1 MVPVQ
6 FIIQA
11 AAAEACIK
19 QAEAVLTAGGKWIE
33 LCVASL
39 SSKEAMEVSAHLL
52 KRCHAREATFCVVD
66 DVDLCREVGADGV
79 CLTRED
85 CRVDEVREALGHEF
99 IIGATASSFERLK
112 LLKRMSADY
121 VSVCTTEGLEHLREV
136 ILKAH
141 DEQLRLPI
149 SVQLVGALGYGDAKK
164 VIESGADGVAMNCSA
179 VLPVNLEEVVN
190 TLLHLDD

>member
-1 MVPVQ
+1 M
-6 FIIQA
+6 
-11 AAAEACIK
+11 
-19 QAEAVLTAGGKWIE
+19 
-33 LCVASL
+33 
-39 SSKEAMEVSAHLL
+39 
-52 KRCHAREATFCVVD
+52 
-66 DVDLCREVGADGV
+66 
-79 CLTRED
+79 
-85 CRVDEVREALGHEF
+85 REALGHEF

-149 SVQLVGALGYGDAKK
+149 SVQLVGALGYVDAKK